1 MPAMFFD
8 RIAQSIAGLARSCI
22 RLFLGDQRVRRRF

>member
-8 RIAQSIAGLARSCI
+8 RIAQSIAGMARSYI